1 MSLVQFLLGET
12 ADARLDEA
20 LARASAQPAWPP
32 FDRRAVDFVA
42 GFSQR
47 LLTHPDIR
55 AWPELA
61 ALGHWFR
68 RARLQSLGASLQ
80 ADAAQVLRGRGL
92 AFHLAPANVDSVSMY
107 SWLISLLAGNCNW
120 VRVSQKDSRQLD
132 FVIGV
137 LRDVLEDEVGASVRG
152 RIVVLTYPHDDA
164 VTQLVSQ
171 AAMLRVVWGGD
182 ATVRA
187 IRAIPLRPTASE
199 ICFPDRFSA
208 AALQADALLTLDD
221 AGWSRLAGDFFNDAF
236 WFAQQA
242 CSSPRLL
249 TWVGSEVACAAARSR
264 FWLAIERELA
274 KRQPENSPAMVMA
287 RLGAS
292 FELAAAQAGRPANA
306 AELGHYPMRVTIEKP
321 LNPLMRDTHC
331 GNGLFLE
338 QRLDTLEQLAP
349 LMTDKEQTLAVFGFD
364 REDLLAF
371 VDQLPPRAVDRIV
384 NIGAALTFD
393 PVWDGADLFTAF
405 TRRITLPPKPARS
418 SVRDSQ

>member
-1 MSLVQFLLGET
+1 MSAVRFLLGEA
-12 ADARLDEA
+12 ADADLNEA
-20 LARASAQPAWPP
+20 LTRASAQPAWQP

-42 GFSQR
+42 RFSQR

-68 RARLQSLGASLQ
+68 RARLQSLGAGLHQ
-80 ADAAQVLRGRGL
+80 DPAKVIRGRGL

-120 VRVSQKDSRQLD
+120 VRVSQKESSQLD
-132 FVIGV
+132 FVIAV
-137 LRDVLEDEVGASVRG
+137 LRAVLDEDVGASVRG
-152 RIVVLTYPHDDA
+152 RIVVLTYAHDDA
-164 VTQLVSQ
+164 VSRLISE

-199 ICFPDRFSA
+199 VCFPDRFSA
-208 AALQADALLTLDD
+208 AALQAHALLALDD
-221 AGWSRLAGDFFNDAF
+221 AAWSRLAGDFFNDAF

-249 TWVGSEVACAAARSR
+249 TWVGPEAECAAARSR

-274 KRQPENSPAMVMA
+274 KRQPENSPAMAMA
-287 RLGAS
+287 RLGAA
-292 FELAAAQAGRPANA
+292 FELASAHAARPVESS
-306 AELGHYPMRVTIEKP
+306 ELGHFPMRVTIEKP
-321 LNPLMRDTHC
+321 LDRLMRDVHC

-338 QRLDTLEQLAP
+338 QRLDSLQELAP
-349 LMTDKEQTLAVFGFD
+349 QMTDKEQTLSVFGFN
-364 REDLLAF
+364 REELLAI
-371 VDQLPPRAVDRIV
+371 VDRLPPRAVDRIV
-384 NIGAALTFD
+384 TIGSALTFD
-393 PVWDGADLFTAF
+393 PIWDGADLFTVF
-405 TRRITLPPKPARS
+405 TRRISLPSEGTQS
-418 SVRDSQ
+418 SDTGSP